1 MHVIATPWRELRTE
15 VEGEKDI
22 PISTLGVVVG
32 SAFDVLA
39 RAVVDHGLCLKVR
52 RGPKFS
58 AAGPFLTFP
67 RK

>member
-15 VEGEKDI
+15 VEGEKHI
-22 PISTLGVVVG
+22 PISTLGIVVG

-52 RGPKFS
+52 RALIYS
-58 AAGPFLTFP
+58 AAGPFFTLP